1 MLKILSKARP
11 RGGHLDDL
19 FESTKGPAISIS
31 SKTAVWL
38 SFVGCLIGLFSSGCG
53 NVANEGFYQTVQ
65 GPAVAS
71 SRIEGKWQVI
81 NYWATWC
88 GPCITEVPELND
100 LAHGYSERLIVLGVD
115 YDAPSE
121 AEEAMASIEKMGIQF
136 PVLSLDPATS
146 LGIEPPTILPTT
158 ILVNPNGKVRE
169 VLVGPQTSASLLA
182 RLNSDDS
189 GAG

>member
-1 MLKILSKARP
+1 MLKTLSKVRP

-19 FESTKGPAISIS
+19 FESTKGLAISTS
-31 SKTAVWL
+31 SKTAVRFG
-38 SFVGCLIGLFSSGCG
+38 FVGCLIGLFGSGCG
-53 NVANEGFYQTVQ
+53 NVAKEGFYQTVQ
-65 GPAVAS
+65 GPVVAS

-100 LAHGYSERLIVLGVD
+100 LAHEYSEQLVVLGVD

-121 AEEAMASIEKMGIQF
+121 ADEAMASIEKMGIQF
-136 PVLSLDPATS
+136 PVLTLDPAIS

-158 ILVNPNGKVRE
+158 ILINPDGKVRD

-182 RLNSDDS
+182 RINYDDS